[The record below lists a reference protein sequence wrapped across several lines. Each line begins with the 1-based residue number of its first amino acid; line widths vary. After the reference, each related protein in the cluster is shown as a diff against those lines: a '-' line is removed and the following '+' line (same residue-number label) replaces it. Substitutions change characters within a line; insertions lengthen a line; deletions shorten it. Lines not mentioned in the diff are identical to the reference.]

1 MAVHPC
7 RSAGSADGISVSGRD
22 VGSASVDPNGR
33 DCVSHQLNSR
43 DGRHLMGI
51 LAVSGLL
58 SSPRAI
64 AAQFG
69 HGIGAMDRLLIFLC
83 GAAAGSVAHRT
94 VSPAKKERAKP

>member
-1 MAVHPC
+1 
-7 RSAGSADGISVSGRD
+7 
-22 VGSASVDPNGR
+22 
-33 DCVSHQLNSR
+33 
-43 DGRHLMGI
+43 MGI
-51 LAVSGLL
+51 LAGAGLL
-58 SSPRAI
+58 NSPRAI